1 MQIIDAEMK
10 NNRTEEHSEYTNGE
24 EDNHSPHRVVS
35 DLKIVLAIQ
44 QKTAQ
49 DTCGTT
55 DDIGHNIMDRDP
67 LCETCKNQEIERC
80 CTTPNNSVQDEVPE
94 FSV

>member
-35 DLKIVLAIQ
+35 DLKIVLAVQ
-44 QKTAQ
+44 QKAAQ
-49 DTCGTT
+49 DTCGAT
-55 DDIGHNIMDRDP
+55 DDIGHNIMDRSP
-67 LCETCKNQEIERC
+67 LCEACKNKEVERC
-80 CTTPNNSVQDEVPE
+80 RTTTDNSVQD
-94 FSV
+94 